1 MRSVLEV
8 IEDIRY
14 RVGGGDHPV
23 VHLQVCGTVR
33 RVRQIFLE
41 DLQHDLCRLPRQSRA
56 LPAIA
61 QGRPL

>member
-14 RVGGGDHPV
+14 RGGGGDHPV

-41 DLQHDLCRLPRQSRA
+41 DLQHDVC
-56 LPAIA
+56 
-61 QGRPL
+61 